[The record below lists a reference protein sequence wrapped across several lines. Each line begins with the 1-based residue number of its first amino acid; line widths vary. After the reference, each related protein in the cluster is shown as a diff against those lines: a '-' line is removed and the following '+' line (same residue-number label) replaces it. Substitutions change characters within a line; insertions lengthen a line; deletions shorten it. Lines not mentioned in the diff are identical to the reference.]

1 MTVKVDSRL
10 KPIVPSTAT
19 FKTPNK
25 TIVSVNNIKKLGCK
39 MEKWHVVFE
48 VETKFCVLCWWISV
62 ASFSPRSLGFDVVPV
77 HVLVVV
83 DETTLGQVFRRFIL
97 FFFF

>member
-48 VETKFCVLCWWISV
+48 VETKFCVLC
-62 ASFSPRSLGFDVVPV
+62 
-77 HVLVVV
+77 
-83 DETTLGQVFRRFIL
+83 
-97 FFFF
+97 